1 MFKLAFFGSFK
12 SIILVNYVLF
22 SSIIYLWN
30 VYYLDVDN
38 NNNGIYQF
46 NQQKCTAKFDSA

>member
-1 MFKLAFFGSFK
+1 MFKQTFLARVL
-12 SIILVNYVLF
+12 SIILVDYVLF

-30 VYYLDVDN
+30 VYYPDVDN

-46 NQQKCTAKFDSA
+46 NQQKWTAKFDSA